1 MSDLAT
7 GLTRVL
13 GEQTELV
20 RNLVAIL
27 QADQQRIIRH
37 DVEALEKSN
46 AEKEELVLRL
56 QSAEA
61 ARRQLTER
69 LGTELGLAPEDQRVS
84 SMCPL
89 LGAPGAELERAAGT
103 LRAVVGSLAE
113 LVALSRG
120 FLEQSILGIRSV
132 LALLLSL
139 RAPEPQGYDASGR
152 FAVAREQEPVSIRRE
167 V

>member
-1 MSDLAT
+1 MSEVTQALV
-7 GLTRVL
+7 RVL

-20 RNLVAIL
+20 RSLVAIL
-27 QADQQRIIRH
+27 QADQKRIISH
-37 DVEALEKSN
+37 EIEALERSN
-46 AEKEELVLRL
+46 GEKEELVLRL
-56 QSAEA
+56 QGAEA

-69 LGTELGLAPEDQRVS
+69 LGHSLGLGPEDHRVS
-84 SMCPL
+84 CMCPL
-89 LGAPGAELERAAGT
+89 LGADGAELERAAVT

-132 LALLLSL
+132 LALLMTL
-139 RAPEPQGYDASGR
+139 RTPEPATYDASGR
-152 FAVAREQEPVSIRRE
+152 FAKAREQQPVSVRRE